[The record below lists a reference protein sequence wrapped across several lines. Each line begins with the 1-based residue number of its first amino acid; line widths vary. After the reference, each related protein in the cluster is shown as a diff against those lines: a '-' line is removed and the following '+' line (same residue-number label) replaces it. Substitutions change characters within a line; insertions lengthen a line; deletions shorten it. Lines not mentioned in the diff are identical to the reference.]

1 MTSGGAGPK
10 PEPEATILG
19 RHDGLPGRSPA
30 APVPHVISITGRLAT
45 YPVLTTGAR
54 WPSLREDKGPEPYFA
69 MFPEVRGD
77 PERNDFG
84 SVTEYPPPFARGGGL
99 FPVLALL
106 DDGRLCCASRT
117 GATHRLSPSEI
128 SLSFSGDRGRSWSDY
143 RVAVRGDA
151 DREIDVRN
159 PTQGRSADG
168 HLVLGYG
175 IVEGFAPNDMGVEEH
190 KHWME
195 VIRSADDG
203 HTWSEPVRVP
213 APAGTTLSPHGQMR
227 TLADGT
233 LVFNA
238 RGSHE
243 LRRYADDPTLPVRI
257 SFLYRSHDGG
267 LTWEEPTAIGPN
279 SIGPNSIGGDASET
293 GFVALDDAH
302 WLGYVRHNDRP
313 NRIAHSHDAGRT
325 WDRWVES
332 VPQGGVPEDGAGHAT
347 PEILGQGDWRIVN
360 GQVQKPSPGSVAV
373 LPDGR
378 VLITYGYRAYPFGVR
393 AILSRDGGETF
404 DVEREY
410 VLSDTGWS
418 WDCGYTSTVCYGDG
432 TIVTVAYTIMDIAHR
447 DWGTCCMAYV
457 YHADAFA

>member
-1 MTSGGAGPK
+1 MTS
-10 PEPEATILG
+10 
-19 RHDGLPGRSPA
+19 
-30 APVPHVISITGRLAT
+30 VPHVISISGRLAT

-128 SLSFSGDRGRSWSDY
+128 SLSFSGDRGRRWSDY

-159 PTQGRSADG
+159 PTLGRSADG

-175 IVEGFAPNDMGVEEH
+175 IVEGFAPNDVGVEEH

-279 SIGPNSIGGDASET
+279 SIGPNSIGPNSIDGDASET

>member
-1 MTSGGAGPK
+1 MTS
-10 PEPEATILG
+10 
-19 RHDGLPGRSPA
+19 
-30 APVPHVISITGRLAT
+30 VPHVISISGRLAT

-159 PTQGRSADG
+159 PTLGRSADG

-175 IVEGFAPNDMGVEEH
+175 IVEGFAPNDVGVEEH

-267 LTWEEPTAIGPN
+267 LTWRSRPRSAQIRSAQTRSAQTRSTGTPVRRGSSPSTTRTGSATSGTTTVPTGSPTRTTPAGPG
-279 SIGPNSIGGDASET
+279 IAGWRAFRRAAFRRTGPAT
-293 GFVALDDAH
+293 P
-302 WLGYVRHNDRP
+302 RP
-313 NRIAHSHDAGRT
+313 RS
-325 WDRWVES
+325 WDR
-332 VPQGGVPEDGAGHAT
+332 GTGA
-347 PEILGQGDWRIVN
+347 
-360 GQVQKPSPGSVAV
+360 S
-373 LPDGR
+373 
-378 VLITYGYRAYPFGVR
+378 
-393 AILSRDGGETF
+393 
-404 DVEREY
+404 
-410 VLSDTGWS
+410 
-418 WDCGYTSTVCYGDG
+418 
-432 TIVTVAYTIMDIAHR
+432 
-447 DWGTCCMAYV
+447 
-457 YHADAFA
+457 

>member
-1 MTSGGAGPK
+1 MTS
-10 PEPEATILG
+10 
-19 RHDGLPGRSPA
+19 
-30 APVPHVISITGRLAT
+30 VPHVISISGRLAT

-159 PTQGRSADG
+159 PTLGRSADG

-175 IVEGFAPNDMGVEEH
+175 IVEGFAPNDVGVEEH

-267 LTWEEPTAIGPN
+267 LTWEEPTAIGPNSIGPN

-418 WDCGYTSTVCYGDG
+418 WDCGYTSTVCYDDG
-432 TIVTVAYTIMDIAHR
+432 TIVTVAYTIMDITHR